1 MVNEEFNKLVC
12 LSYPKLLDD
21 ITNYFAAHNE
31 HNMPVGYLVAEFIGK
46 YYTID
51 ALKQAINKLKTE
63 KTGKNSFQDDDF
75 EQRHRVTTKSNEIV
89 YKSIYKGYI
98 CCPYCGYTRV
108 PLTSDICTR
117 CSAGLA

>member
-21 ITNYFAAHNE
+21 ITNYFAVHNE
-31 HNMPVGYLVAEFIGK
+31 HNMHIGYLVAEFIGK

-51 ALKQAINKLKTE
+51 ALKQAFNKLKTE
-63 KTGKNSFQDDDF
+63 ENSFQDDDF
-75 EQRHRVTTKSNEIV
+75 EQRHRVTTESNKTV

-98 CCPYCGYTRV
+98 CCPYCGNTRV
-108 PLTSDICTR
+108 PLTSHICTV
-117 CSAGLA
+117 CGSGLV